1 MQINVTQEDI
11 DRASQYLIQNKCVY
25 SDKCP
30 VALAITR
37 ERGTTSMVTKTE
49 IIVGVK
55 YWTPVGFAT
64 PPEVVDFI
72 EKYDNSATRD
82 QCRPFSFELK

>member
-1 MQINVTQEDI
+1 MQINITQEDI

-25 SDKCP
+25 IDKCP

-37 ERGTTSMVTKTE
+37 ERGVSATVQKDFMV
-49 IIVGVK
+49 VACLNF
-55 YWTPVGFAT
+55 YYT

-82 QCRPFSFELK
+82 QCMPFSFELE